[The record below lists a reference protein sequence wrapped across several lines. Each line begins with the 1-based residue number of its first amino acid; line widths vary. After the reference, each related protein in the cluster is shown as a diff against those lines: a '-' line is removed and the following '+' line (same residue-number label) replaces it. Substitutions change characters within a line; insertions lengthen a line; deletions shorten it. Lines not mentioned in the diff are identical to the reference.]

1 MCEQKFDLEQV
12 RPGKKILWL
21 VSQGKADLVS
31 SELPAILKYAGIA
44 AERVV
49 RNDLRAPSGAEILN
63 QVRLLHAGECFI
75 LDDPPSVRKGSPLPA
90 AEFQLFFVRSLFHV
104 ASGNGVHCVIVA
116 PSRLDH
122 LKQLKSEV
130 DLVVDDDWK
139 KEGKSNE

>member
-21 VSQGKADLVS
+21 ISQEKADFVS
-31 SELPAILKYAGIA
+31 SGLPEILKYAGIA

-49 RNDLRAPSGAEILN
+49 RNDPHTPTGTDVLN
-63 QVRLLHAGECFI
+63 QVSLLHAGEYFI
-75 LDDPPSVRKGSPLPA
+75 LDDLPSGRKGSPLPA
-90 AEFQLFFVRSLFHV
+90 AEFQLSFARSLFRV

-116 PSRLDH
+116 SPRLDH

-130 DLVVDDDWK
+130 DLAVDDDWK